1 MGQPQAVTTL
11 LEVLEEAR
19 GYGFLGP
26 GPVVAHVEHAEGF
39 AAAWG
44 VGDGPGRFADLG
56 SGGGVPGLVLAL
68 RWPGSLGSLIDANER
83 RTGFLGE
90 AVASLGLGERV
101 EVVRGRAEEVARDA
115 RHRGQY
121 DLVVARGFGP
131 PPVTAE
137 CAAPLLRV
145 GGRLIVSEP
154 PEDAG
159 RWDAAGLSALGLAD
173 RGAVVAGARYQV
185 LVQDALA
192 SERYPRRVG
201 VPGKRPL
208 W

>member
-1 MGQPQAVTTL
+1 VTTL
-11 LEVLEEAR
+11 LEVLEAAR

-26 GPVVAHVEHAEGF
+26 GPVEVHIDHAEGF
-39 AAAWG
+39 AAAWSDG
-44 VGDGPGRFADLG
+44 AGEGPGRFADLG

-68 RWPGSLGSLIDANER
+68 RWPGAAGVLVDANER
-83 RTGFLGE
+83 RTGFLSE

-101 EVVRGRAEEVARDA
+101 GVVRARAEDVGRDPA
-115 RHRGQY
+115 HRGSY

-145 GGRLIVSEP
+145 GGRLVVSEP
-154 PEDAG
+154 PEDAA
-159 RWDAAGLSALGLAD
+159 RWDADGLAGLGMVAA
-173 RGAVVAGARYQV
+173 RVAVVGARYQV
-185 LVQDALA
+185 LVQQSLA
-192 SERYPRRVG
+192 AERYPRRVG
-201 VPGKRPL
+201 VPSKRPL